1 MAKKTL
7 LPARAVRQAT
17 LSSSQICK
25 EEQKPNLLWKGDGM
39 IIFSWINAQTIVFQ
53 LPNLKKLYCLGV
65 EVTPAYQVIKK
76 LKMNH
81 LGLYMLNG
89 LSHLTPQRLQSVIKN
104 KGEMPVTELLNT
116 STRQSKKHIL
126 EISCKNEVLIQSI
139 AHEIRG
145 TNFQDTL
152 YNIYLCNRL
161 SDFASRLPFLL
172 FSRTFYIQMS
182 EPRVLIL
189 GHSFMRRLNSFITD
203 SRPPSLNG
211 MVQEVGQLKKLFAV
225 SSTWWSRLLPYCDTK
240 VGN

>member
-1 MAKKTL
+1 
-7 LPARAVRQAT
+7 
-17 LSSSQICK
+17 
-25 EEQKPNLLWKGDGM
+25 
-39 IIFSWINAQTIVFQ
+39 
-53 LPNLKKLYCLGV
+53 
-65 EVTPAYQVIKK
+65 
-76 LKMNH
+76 
-81 LGLYMLNG
+81 MLNG

-116 STRQSKKHIL
+116 STLQSKKHIL

-152 YNIYLCNRL
+152 YNIYLRNRL